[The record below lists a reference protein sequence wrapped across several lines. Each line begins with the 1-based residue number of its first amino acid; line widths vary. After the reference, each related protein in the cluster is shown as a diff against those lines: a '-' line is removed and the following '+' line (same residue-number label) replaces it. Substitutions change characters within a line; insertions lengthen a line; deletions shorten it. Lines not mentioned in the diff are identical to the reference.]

1 MIRGYRLV
9 WQFFVTLGLSLLL
22 EVGLVYMVSDA
33 TQRNFASALLLQVY
47 SVPMVLYL
55 IGGAA
60 ALAILVT
67 AISYSMLRLQHNQLA
82 RRLAAISAGQYDAP
96 ILVRQAQAEGVLGP
110 DVAGMLEALRQKMI
124 RLQKEIERY
133 SNTPVL
139 VAGETKEEILTQER
153 HRLARELHDSVS
165 QQLFAAMMMLSAV
178 RSVMTTQDADNPLLK
193 QVTTIEGVVNEAQ
206 AEMRALLLH
215 LRPTTLEGKTLKA
228 GIIALLKEL
237 QTKIKIEISWELDD
251 VTLGAAMEDNLFRI
265 VQELL
270 SNTLRHAKA
279 GSLEVY
285 LKQAANNVVLR
296 VVDDGVGFDP
306 ATENTTG
313 SYGLSN
319 IQERAQ
325 SLGGTAKVISFPNQ
339 GTSVEVRVPL
349 SKEVAHD

>member
-1 MIRGYRLV
+1 MMRGQNVV
-9 WQFFVTLGLSLLL
+9 WQFFSTLTLVGLL
-22 EVGLVYMVSDA
+22 EVGLVFMVTDQTNA
-33 TQRNFASALLLQVY
+33 NFGNALLQNVY
-47 SVPMVLYL
+47 SAPLVLYL
-55 IGGAA
+55 IGGAV
-60 ALAILVT
+60 AIAGLVT
-67 AISYSMLRLQHNQLA
+67 GTSYSLLRRQHNQLA
-82 RRLAAISAGQYDAP
+82 KRLAAISAGQYDAP
-96 ILVRQAQAEGVLGP
+96 ILTRQGQATNVLGA

-124 RLQKEIERY
+124 RLQREIERY

-178 RSVMTTQDADNPLLK
+178 RSVMTTQDPDNALL
-193 QVTTIEGVVNEAQ
+193 QQITTIEGVINEAQ

-215 LRPTTLEGKTLKA
+215 LRPTTLEGKSLRD
-228 GIIALLKEL
+228 GIIALLQEL
-237 QTKIKIEISWELDD
+237 QTKIKIEISWELAD
-251 VTLGAAMEDNLFRI
+251 VQLGAAMEDNLFRI

-279 GSLEVY
+279 QSLEVY
-285 LKQAANNVVLR
+285 LKQVANNVVLR

-306 ATENTTG
+306 KTENTTG

-319 IQERAQ
+319 IQERAA

-339 GTSVEVRVPL
+339 GTSVEVRVPIT
-349 SKEVAHD
+349 KEVADD

>member
-1 MIRGYRLV
+1 MIRGFHLM
-9 WQFFVTLGLSLLL
+9 WQFFVALGLALLL
-22 EVGLVYMVSDA
+22 ELGLVYM
-33 TQRNFASALLLQVY
+33 ASAPSARSFTDTLLWQVY
-47 SVPMVLYL
+47 SVPLVLYL

-60 ALAILVT
+60 ALAAVVSAT
-67 AISYSMLRLQHNQLA
+67 SYAMLRRQHNQLA

-96 ILVRQAQAEGVLGP
+96 ILVRQSQAEAVLGT

-139 VAGETKEEILTQER
+139 VAGQTKEEILTQER

-178 RSVMTTQDADNPLLK
+178 RSVMSTQDADNPLLK
-193 QVTTIEGVVNEAQ
+193 QVSTIEGVVNEAQ

-215 LRPTTLEGKTLKA
+215 LRPTTLEGKSLKN
-228 GIIALLKEL
+228 GIIALLQEL
-237 QTKIKIEISWELDD
+237 QTKIKIKISWELDD
-251 VTLGAAMEDNLFRI
+251 VQLGAAIEDNLFRV

-279 GSLEVY
+279 DSLEVY
-285 LKQAANNVVLR
+285 LKQANNNVVLR

-319 IQERAQ
+319 INERAQ

-349 SKEVAHD
+349 TKEVADD